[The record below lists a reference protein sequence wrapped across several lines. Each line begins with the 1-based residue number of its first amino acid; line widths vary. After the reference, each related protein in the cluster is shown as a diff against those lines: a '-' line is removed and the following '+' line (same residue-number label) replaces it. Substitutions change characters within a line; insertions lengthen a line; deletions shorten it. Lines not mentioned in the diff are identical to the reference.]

1 MRDLVKL
8 VWRATKAADPTRP
21 VIDASGFCHVE
32 TDIFDVHD
40 YEQNP
45 DELRRHYESLPV
57 DGTFIDKFSNRQEYK
72 KGQPVF
78 VSEYGGMTLNT
89 EEHTWGYSV
98 MNDVEQFYKTYQG
111 LTDALLDNP
120 CICGFCY
127 TQLTDVEQER
137 NGVYYY
143 DRRPKLD
150 PERIRAINS
159 RKAAIED

>member
-1 MRDLVKL
+1 
-8 VWRATKAADPTRP
+8 
-21 VIDASGFCHVE
+21 
-32 TDIFDVHD
+32 
-40 YEQNP
+40 
-45 DELRRHYESLPV
+45 
-57 DGTFIDKFSNRQEYK
+57 
-72 KGQPVF
+72 
-78 VSEYGGMTLNT
+78 
-89 EEHTWGYSV
+89 